1 MKKFVYI
8 ILLLLL
14 VSVISSCS
22 TKKNTASSRFY
33 QAFTTRYNVYFNG
46 DEHYKETIKEM
57 EKSYEDDYSSTLIY
71 MHPAEAKADPKAT
84 QPTGDFTR
92 SIEKAQKAIQ
102 LHSIKKR
109 PKRKSG
115 KGNDPKYRA
124 WLKRDE
130 YNPFLHNAWMM
141 MGRSQYQNGDFLGAA
156 STFYY
161 TSKHFNWLPNT
172 VTEAK
177 LWQARSYCALGWL
190 YEAENILTRIKQDEL
205 TSKKLRELYNFS
217 FASLW
222 IKSNENEKAIP
233 YLIEAIKYA
242 KGAQK
247 TRLNF
252 LLGQLYSLT
261 GKKQEAYKAFGKAGS
276 SANAPY
282 RTKFNARIKQSEVY
296 QGDNIEPEVKALK
309 RMTRYDRNKEY
320 LDQIYYAI
328 GNLYL
333 SRGDTIHAIENYV
346 LAAEKSTRNGIDKAI
361 SQITLGELYFA
372 RHEYDKAQPC
382 YSEAVP
388 LLPESYPNR
397 ELLSRR
403 SDVLDE
409 LAIYAQNV
417 TLQDS
422 LLRLSAMSEEERLEV
437 INKIIDELKKKE
449 KEEAEKAKKEEYLA
463 EQAAKGDNIQSDN
476 APTTFTLNT
485 DDSWYF
491 YNNATRNAGRT
502 DFQKRWGNRKLE
514 DDWRR
519 RNKASFDFTEFES
532 SNEDDD
538 EETETDDMES
548 VEKPAEDTKE
558 DKEKA
563 QREND
568 PHYPEYYLKQIPQ
581 TDAERLNANDI
592 IQEGY
597 FNMGLIL
604 KDKLEDYPSAA
615 SEWNTLLERY
625 PDNIYRLDVYYN
637 MYLMYIRHGDTVKA
651 EYYRQLILT
660 DFAES
665 KYGQAMRDPNYID
678 NLRAMDSQ
686 QESMYQKAY
695 DAYLDNRNA
704 DVHAAY
710 KDMKERFPMSKI
722 MPKFMFI
729 DALAYVTENKP
740 NEFQASL
747 KELLERY
754 PDTDITPIASSYLK
768 QLAQGRKINSG
779 SGGNIRGM
787 LWNIHLGNDSTASAS
802 GDSIMFDMNPS
813 DPQLLIFVFPT
824 DEVSSNQL
832 LYNVARHNFTSY
844 VVKDFDLEQ
853 MNFGRLGLL
862 LVKGFNNFE
871 EVVHYRKV
879 LESDKNLNIPPQ
891 VRPVMISVKNFELL
905 ITQGRS
911 FEEYF
916 NFVEENTAAE
926 AVRQAIP
933 DDIFNRL
940 PEEEAV
946 DGEEPDLTSTKE
958 PEPELEPI
966 PTEQP
971 SQHPETA
978 LPAPIENQKQ
988 AVTDTVPTDTISI
1001 PQPIVQPQNTPKAK
1015 LEAQQP
1021 TQQPAQQ
1028 PAKPKEP
1035 AKAKTPATTPKPVE
1049 LPEYPTGSEGDD
1061 PLLD

>member
-1 MKKFVYI
+1 MKKFIYI
-8 ILLLLL
+8 IAVLIL
-14 VSVISSCS
+14 VSIVSSCS
-22 TKKNTASSRFY
+22 TKKNTATSRFY

-46 DEHYKETIKEM
+46 DEHYKETLKEM
-57 EKSYEDDYSSTLIY
+57 EKKYEDDYSATLIF
-71 MHPAEAKADPKAT
+71 MHPAEAKSDPKAP
-84 QPTGDFTR
+84 QPQGDFTR

-190 YEAENILTRIKQDEL
+190 YEAENILTRVKQDEL

-217 FASLW
+217 FASYW
-222 IKSNENEKAIP
+222 IKSGDNKKAIP
-233 YLIEAIKYA
+233 YLTEAIRYA
-242 KGAQK
+242 NGAQK

-261 GKKQEAYKAFGKAGS
+261 GNKQEAYKAFGKAGG

-296 QGDNIEPEVKALK
+296 QGDNIEPEVNALK

-320 LDQIYYAI
+320 LDQVYYAI

-333 SRGDTIHAIENYV
+333 SHGDTLNAIENYV

-372 RHEYDKAQPC
+372 RHQYDKAQPC
-382 YSEAVP
+382 YAEAVP
-388 LLPESYPNR
+388 LLPETYPNYKTLR
-397 ELLSRR
+397 QR

-409 LAIYAQNV
+409 LAIYSQNV

-437 INKIIDELKKKE
+437 INKIIEDLKKKE
-449 KEEAEKAKKEEYLA
+449 EEAAEQARKEEYLA
-463 EQAAKGDNIQSDN
+463 NQATQGDAFQNNN

-519 RNKASFDFTEFES
+519 RNKASFDFNEFES
-532 SNEDDD
+532 SPDSDSD
-538 EETETDDMES
+538 EENTENEMIEES
-548 VEKPAEDTKE
+548 PEEAVSAEE
-558 DKEKA
+558 AKEKA

-581 TDAERLNANDI
+581 TDAERLTANDI

-615 SEWNTLLERY
+615 SEWDTLLDRY
-625 PDNIYRLDVYYN
+625 PDNVYRLDVYYN
-637 MYLMYIRHGDTVKA
+637 MYLMYIRQGDIAMA
-651 EYYRQLILT
+651 ERYRQLILS

-678 NLRAMDSQ
+678 NLRAMDVQ
-686 QESMYQKAY
+686 QEQMYQDAY

-710 KDMKERFPMSKI
+710 NEMMARFPMSKI

-729 DALAYVTENKP
+729 DALAYVTENNPDK
-740 NEFQASL
+740 FQSTL
-747 KELLERY
+747 KSLLERY
-754 PDTDITPIASSYLK
+754 PETDITPLASSYLK

-779 SGGNIRGM
+779 SGSNIRGM
-787 LWNIHLGNDSTASAS
+787 LWDIRLGNDSTTTAG
-802 GDSIMFDMNPS
+802 GDSIAFDMNLADS
-813 DPQLLIFVFPT
+813 QLLIFVFPT
-824 DEVSSNQL
+824 EEVSSNEL
-832 LYNVARHNFTSY
+832 LYSIARHNFSTY

-853 MNFGRLGLL
+853 MNFGPLGLL
-862 LVKGFNNFE
+862 LVKGFDNFDA
-871 EVVHYRKV
+871 VVHYRKV
-879 LESDKNLNIPPQ
+879 LDSDNNLQIPRQ

-905 ITQGRS
+905 INQGRS

-916 NFVEENTAAE
+916 NFLEESTAAE

-933 DDIFNRL
+933 DDIYNQL
-940 PEEEAV
+940 PEEEAEE
-946 DGEEPDLTSTKE
+946 GEEPDFTTSNEKDEEVAVT
-958 PEPELEPI
+958 PDTI
-966 PTEQP
+966 PTVD
-971 SQHPETA
+971 
-978 LPAPIENQKQ
+978 IM
-988 AVTDTVPTDTISI
+988 PTDTIVVDSI
-1001 PQPIVQPQNTPKAK
+1001 PAVQPLPQIKT
-1015 LEAQQP
+1015 EP
-1021 TQQPAQQ
+1021 TQQPAPPSKPQAPTKPEV
-1028 PAKPKEP
+1028 PAKT
-1035 AKAKTPATTPKPVE
+1035 ATPATTPKTVKM
-1049 LPEYPTGSEGDD
+1049 PEYPTGSEGDD
-1061 PLLD
+1061 PLFD